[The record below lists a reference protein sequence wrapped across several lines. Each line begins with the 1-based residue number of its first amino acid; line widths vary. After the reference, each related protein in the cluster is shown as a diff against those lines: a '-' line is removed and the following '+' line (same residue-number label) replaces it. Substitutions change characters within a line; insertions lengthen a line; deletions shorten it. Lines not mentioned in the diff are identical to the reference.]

1 MSKDPIRYAV
11 VGLGNIAQAAVL
23 PGFANAENSRLV
35 ALISSDE
42 TKRRELGAHYRVER
56 AGGYDEFEDIL
67 HACRVD
73 AVYIATPNEQHRE
86 YTERA
91 ARAGVH
97 VLCEKPMANTEA
109 DCRAMI
115 RACDDHGVQLM
126 IAYRL
131 HFEAANLHVI
141 DLIRSGRIGEPRLF
155 LSMLTQQ
162 VRPGDI
168 RTRPDVG
175 GGAIYDE
182 GVYPINAARYLFRD
196 EPIGGLCRVLPGH
209 DDRMPEVDATTSA
222 LLEFPRGRI
231 AQFTVSQELAGVSWF
246 RLVGTEGDLQ
256 LEGAY
261 DYKAPMKLTVT
272 VGGEQVEAREFTP
285 RDQFGPELI
294 YFSDCIQNGRTPE
307 PSGEEGLADVRIITA
322 LLESA
327 RRGVAVAIR
336 PIARTRRP
344 EPDQEIDR
352 PAVEP
357 PAEVHAPPPT
367 IG

>member
-1 MSKDPIRYAV
+1 MAKDPIRYAV
-11 VGLGNIAQAAVL
+11 VGLGNIAQVAVL
-23 PGFANAENSRLV
+23 PAFANAENSRLV
-35 ALISSDE
+35 ALVSSDE
-42 TKRRELGAHYRVER
+42 IKRRELGTRYQVER
-56 AGGYDEFEDIL
+56 TGGYEEFDDIL
-67 HACRVD
+67 QDCRID

-91 ARAGVH
+91 ARVGVH
-97 VLCEKPMANTEA
+97 VLCEKPMAVTEA
-109 DCRAMI
+109 DCRAMT
-115 RACDDHGVQLM
+115 RACEQNGVQLM

-141 DLIRSGRIGEPRLF
+141 DLIRAGRIGEPRLL

-175 GGAIYDE
+175 GGALYDE

-196 EPIGGLCRVLPGH
+196 EPIGGLCRVLHGH

-222 LLEFPRGRI
+222 LLEFPHGRI
-231 AQFTVSQELAGVSWF
+231 AQFTVSQELAAVSWF
-246 RLVGTEGDLQ
+246 RLVGTRGDIQ

-261 DYKAPMKLTVT
+261 GYSQPMKLTVT
-272 VGGEQVEAREFTP
+272 VGEQVEEREFSV
-285 RDQFGPELI
+285 RDQFGPELV

-307 PSGEEGLADVRIITA
+307 PSGEEGLADVRIVTA

-336 PIARTRRP
+336 PIARTLRP
-344 EPDQEIDR
+344 EPDQQIDR
-352 PAVEP
+352 PAIEP
-357 PAEVHAPPPT
+357 PADVHAPPPSL
-367 IG
+367 G